1 MTFMDLQ
8 AQLAQAR
15 AQGDAAFAS
24 LMSQREQLKS
34 LQQQIAALKR
44 LDDGT
49 GPGHEQL
56 VRLQAQAETLSTQ
69 LDQARQDTS
78 RLRANAVGLLGQ
90 LAALQSPQQ
99 QIEQLTDTV
108 PILLFPVRIETRFQA
123 SAQQE
128 RGSSSQLWVRIYP
141 DDCQIDTFESMLS
154 ASEVAN
160 ATAFWIAMWRAGNV
174 ESQERGAWSTL
185 VSSSGSG
192 RAAYV
197 IGQFAPTNIAAKPTK
212 TNPQD
217 VVLVIVPQVA
227 VSAAEQTAAFTYW
240 IAVWNADGATV
251 PIQNALTTLQAA
263 VGNARADQLIAGF
276 APDPNGWDPPTGYT
290 RAQVNVTC
298 AVLEMPASPVT
309 KATSWTQPAKTFAL
323 PDRFA
328 VLAFNQDVQVKN
340 VIGNPIPDGLTTTP
354 DPSLPSGQQIT
365 VTDDDLQFNDD
376 LRWIADFDHAVAVGM
391 GVKIDLT
398 AEEAA
403 SGFDRLIVVGI
414 RFSSDEKEGQSLLE
428 TLITHQCAS
437 KGGYSLVPQ
446 GSPTNNTDGQGAAYS
461 WVDDPDTAYD
471 TLFKG
476 KDEYTDSSDPLQR
489 SDGEWFAKALGIDDA
504 IVKRIPNA
512 GGFDQAEARA
522 MNVALWNGTL
532 GYMFEEMLS
541 PVFSKTDIAS
551 TREFF
556 TRYVSGRGALPAFR
570 VGKQP
575 YGLLP
580 AMTFAHYRS
589 PAEQPVRGPVAAPE
603 SSYLQR
609 LHTLLLRLDNE
620 WKTLSAGVAHID
632 QSGDPHQLL
641 LDIIGLNSGS
651 VEYHQRYAESFDQLY
666 NKLVLELGQFFGE
679 LLAQW
684 LQQRG
689 EALLTQLG
697 GDPNL
702 KPAILQK
709 FFYGQSAQLTGP
721 VVDDVPLSESTP
733 IRAYTADNK
742 NYIQWLAG
750 ASLDAIRR
758 QDFGGNAP
766 PNALLYLMLRHSM
779 MLSQWDTGL
788 RFLES
793 HGLAVANARLEP
805 AFINVQTAANTGESK
820 FRQLYQPQP
829 AITGG
834 AAATLAE
841 YVLLPAVLHGAAEAE
856 DLNEVISALGRLAE
870 LPTARLERLFSEH
883 IDCCSY
889 RLDAWKAGVVATRLE
904 EMRAP
909 DAHTQAPRQGVYL
922 GAFGWLEEVRPRAAA
937 LEPVRLEGDAQKVF
951 QRTGDAPLKY
961 DTANAGF
968 IHAPSLNQAATA
980 AILKNAYRVN
990 ASAAQPDTMAV
1001 NLTSERVRQAQTI
1014 LEGMRNGQTLPA
1026 LLGYRFERGLHDDYR
1041 QAEVDKFIYPLR
1053 QAFPLA
1059 ANKLKSTQTDGTV
1072 DISLIDAD
1080 NVIDGQALV
1089 NRTQTTGN
1097 ATYPFGLTIGSGPGQ
1112 LPAATST
1119 EQDVINGQVDALRD
1133 LYDALGDMVMAE
1145 SVYQVVL
1152 GNFERSAA
1160 VSKSLSA
1167 GAQPPEIQ
1175 VVDTPRGG
1183 VSLTHRV
1190 ALHLD
1195 PTVSPATSPSSVPMT
1210 PRASAE
1216 SPLNA
1221 WLATNMPPPASVAV
1235 SVSYTTP
1242 ALAAAKTVVLT
1253 QADLGLQ
1260 PIDLLYVANL
1270 DLDQAMGELD
1280 DRIVQAVRYGA
1291 DAHPD
1296 MDVSIQY
1303 LIPVP
1308 GKITFFEL
1316 AAMVRSLRKII
1327 LQSRTIGPTDMTMP
1341 LEAKSTEAIWD
1352 DAELA
1357 TRVDAAIVAL
1367 TTRRDALVALQT
1379 DASALDDY
1387 VHLVTDE
1394 LLRCALHGI
1403 AQAGIGQMHG
1413 DVRAIYDAITAKLN
1427 ALISRWQ
1434 GKDNGFAALMATW
1447 SSLATDPERFALLKK
1462 AERIV
1467 MSNTTVTPP
1476 ADPNV
1481 YKATIDADKAQ
1492 FDLHLSALQAALA
1505 FNGTRLVDYADAVA
1519 ALAPVAAQHDA
1530 TPLDIGDQQAAIPAL
1545 RATIVSR
1552 VTAVAQDLSTRIAG
1566 ATTIVGNLPTDSSQS
1581 RVQQLLSAAKQVLGD
1596 ETQIVPRFVLPGAH
1610 GTEFNNAWT
1619 NASPLLTDLL
1629 AKGRHFPVDDWL
1641 YGVARVRSKLAAWEN
1656 FTVLSEAF
1664 GVAAPALV
1672 PLQLPFT
1679 ADDRWMGLEFDTVAA
1694 GQGDHLLYTAHF
1706 AKPFDPGADQ
1716 CGLLIDEWPELVPA
1730 TDVLSGLTFHFE
1742 RPNSQPPQ
1750 AALLALPSALRGHWQ
1765 WDDLVGA
1772 LNDTLDDAK
1781 ARAVE
1786 PAQIDTTDYASFLP
1800 ATLMAVTLY
1809 QITIATNLALNNNIY
1824 ERIGS

>member
-1 MTFMDLQ
+1 MTFTDLQ

-15 AQGDAAFAS
+15 AQGDAALTS
-24 LMSQREQLKS
+24 LMSQREQLRS
-34 LQQQIAALKR
+34 VQQQIATLKR
-44 LDDGT
+44 LDNGT
-49 GPGHEQL
+49 GQAHEQL
-56 VRLQAQAETLSTQ
+56 LRLQAQADTLSTQ
-69 LDQARQDTS
+69 LGQARQDAS
-78 RLRANAVGLLGQ
+78 QLRASAVGLLGQ
-90 LAALQSPQQ
+90 LAALEPPQQ
-99 QIEQLTDTV
+99 QIEQLVDTV
-108 PILLFPVRIETRFQA
+108 PILLFPVRIETRFQVA
-123 SAQQE
+123 SQQV

-154 ASEVAN
+154 ATEVTN
-160 ATAFWIAMWRAGNV
+160 ATAFWIAMWRAGNI
-174 ESQERGAWSTL
+174 EAQERGAWSTL

-197 IGQFAPTNIAAKPTK
+197 IQQFAPINAAAKPTK

-217 VVLVIVPQVA
+217 VVLVIVPQIT
-227 VSAAEQTAAFTYW
+227 VSAAEQTAAFAYW
-240 IAVWNADGATV
+240 IAVWSADGATA
-251 PIQNALTTLQAA
+251 PIQNALTALQAA

-290 RAQVNVTC
+290 RAQVNATC
-298 AVLEMPASPVT
+298 AVLELPASPVT
-309 KATSWTQPAKTFAL
+309 KTASWTQAAKAFAL

-328 VLAFNQDVQVKN
+328 VLAFNQGVQVKN
-340 VIGNPIPDGLTTTP
+340 VIGNPIPDGLATTP
-354 DPSLPSGQQIT
+354 DPSLPSGDQIT
-365 VTDDDLQFNDD
+365 VTDDDVQFNDD

-391 GVKIDLT
+391 GIKIDLT
-398 AEEAA
+398 TEEAVN
-403 SGFDRLIVVGI
+403 GFDRLLVVGM
-414 RFSSDEKEGQSLLE
+414 RFSSDQKEGQSLLQ

-461 WVDDPDTAYD
+461 WVDDPDAAYD

-476 KDEYTDSSDPLQR
+476 KDEYADSTDPLQR

-541 PVFSKTDIAS
+541 PVFSKADVAS
-551 TREFF
+551 TRQFF

-580 AMTFAHYRS
+580 AMTFANYH
-589 PAEQPVRGPVAAPE
+589 GPTGRAAAGLLAAPW

-609 LHTLLLRLDNE
+609 LHTLLLRLDGE
-620 WKTLSAGVAHID
+620 WKTLSANVAHIG

-666 NKLVLELGQFFGE
+666 NKLVLELGQFFGG

-697 GDPNL
+697 ADPTL

-733 IRAYTADNK
+733 VRAYTADNK

-750 ASLDAIRR
+750 ASLDVIRR

-779 MLSQWDTGL
+779 MLSQWDTGV

-793 HGLAVANARLEP
+793 HGLASANARLEP

-820 FRQLYQPQP
+820 FNQLYQPQP

-834 AAATLAE
+834 AAATLAD
-841 YVLLPAVLHGAAEAE
+841 YVLLPAILHSAAEAE
-856 DLNEVISALGRLAE
+856 DLNEVVAALGRLAG
-870 LPTARLERLFSEH
+870 LPTARLERLFTEH

-889 RLDAWKAGVVATRLE
+889 RLDAWKAGLVATRLE

-909 DAHTQAPRQGVYL
+909 GNASASDQGIYL
-922 GAFGWLEEVRPRAAA
+922 GAFGWLEDVRPRAAA
-937 LEPVRLEGDAQKVF
+937 LEAVRLEGDNQKVF
-951 QRTGDAPLKY
+951 QRPGDAPLKY
-961 DTANAGF
+961 DIANAGF

-990 ASAAQPDTMAV
+990 ASPAHPDTMAV

-1080 NVIDGQALV
+1080 NVIDGQALI
-1089 NRTQTTGN
+1089 NRTQTAGN

-1112 LPAATST
+1112 VPAATST
-1119 EQDVINGQVDALRD
+1119 EQDVINAQVDALRD

-1160 VSKSLSA
+1160 VSKSLSS
-1167 GAQPPEIQ
+1167 GAQPPDIQ
-1175 VVDTPRGG
+1175 VVDTPRSG

-1195 PTVSPATSPSSVPMT
+1195 PTVNPATSPSSVPMT
-1210 PRASAE
+1210 PRATAE
-1216 SPLNA
+1216 APLNA
-1221 WLATNMPPPASVAV
+1221 WLATNMPPPASVVV
-1235 SVSYTTP
+1235 SVSYSTP
-1242 ALAAAKTVVLT
+1242 ALSAPKTVVLT

-1280 DRIVQAVRYGA
+1280 DRIVQAVRYGS
-1291 DAHPD
+1291 DGHPD

-1303 LIPVP
+1303 LTPVP
-1308 GKITFFEL
+1308 GKTTFFEL

-1357 TRVDAAIVAL
+1357 SRVDTAIAAL
-1367 TTRRDALVALQT
+1367 TVRRDALVALQA

-1387 VHLVTDE
+1387 AHLVTDE

-1403 AQAGIGQMHG
+1403 AQAGTGQMHG
-1413 DVRAIYDAITAKLN
+1413 DMRSIYDAITVKLN
-1427 ALISRWQ
+1427 AVVTRWQ
-1434 GKDNGFAALMATW
+1434 GKSSDFAALMATW
-1447 SSLATDPERFALLKK
+1447 PSLATDPERFALLKQ
-1462 AERIV
+1462 AERLI
-1467 MSNTTVTPP
+1467 MSNTTATPP

-1481 YKATIDADKAQ
+1481 YKATIDADKTQ
-1492 FDLHLSALQAALA
+1492 FDLHLSALQVVLA
-1505 FNGTRLVDYADAVA
+1505 FNGARLVDYANAVT
-1519 ALAPVAAQHDA
+1519 ALEPTVAQHDA
-1530 TPLDIGDQQAAIPAL
+1530 TPLDISDQQAAITNL
-1545 RATIVSR
+1545 RVTIVSR
-1552 VTAVAQDLSTRIAG
+1552 ITAVAKDLTTRITA
-1566 ATTIVGNLPTDSSQS
+1566 ATTIVGNPPTDSSQS
-1581 RVQQLLSAAKQVLGD
+1581 RVQQLLAAAKQVLGD
-1596 ETQIVPRFVLPGAH
+1596 EAQIVPRFVLSDAH

-1619 NASPLLTDLL
+1619 GSSSLLTDVL
-1629 AKGRHFPVDDWL
+1629 AKGRQFPVDDWL
-1641 YGVARVRSKLAAWEN
+1641 YGVARVRSKLGAWEN
-1656 FTVLSEAF
+1656 LAVLSEAF
-1664 GVAAPALV
+1664 GAAAPALV

-1679 ADDRWMGLEFDTVAA
+1679 ADDRWMALEFDAVAA

-1706 AKPFDPGADQ
+1706 AAPFDPGADQ
-1716 CGLLIDEWPELVPA
+1716 CGLLIDEWLELVPA
-1730 TDVLSGLTFHFE
+1730 SDVLSGLTFHFE

-1750 AALLALPSALRGHWQ
+1750 AALLVLPSVLRGHWQ

-1772 LNDTLDDAK
+1772 LNDTLDAAK

-1800 ATLMAVTLY
+1800 ATMMAVTLY

-1824 ERIGS
+1824 ARMGS